1 MPEGAINAYAT
12 AKHFSTSTLDR
23 WLACAPGD
31 QAALLVVAEALR
43 LGENQFRDI
52 FDQAEEI
59 SVRRQCSIGEVL
71 DAQPIRDGLAR
82 GLGRNEALRAFKQS
96 LRRLRYPQLA
106 AIEERLT
113 STTKA
118 LQLPRGIE
126 IRFPENL
133 EGDEVSIHLKANSAA
148 QLREQVGKLT
158 AAIERSEV
166 DEMFR
171 LLEGDW

>member
-1 MPEGAINAYAT
+1 MPEEAINKYA
-12 AKHFSTSTLDR
+12 AAMHFSTSMVAR
-23 WLACAPGD
+23 WRACAPRD

-59 SVRRQCSIGEVL
+59 SARRQCSIGEVL
-71 DAQPIRDGLAR
+71 DAQPIRDALAR
-82 GLGRNEALRAFKQS
+82 GLGRNESVRAFKQS

-106 AIEERLT
+106 AIEERLAL
-113 STTKA
+113 TTKA
-118 LQLPRGIE
+118 LQLPRGVE
-126 IRFPENL
+126 VRFPENL
-133 EGDEVSIHLKANSAA
+133 EGEEVSVHLKAKSAT

-158 AAIERSEV
+158 AAMERPEV